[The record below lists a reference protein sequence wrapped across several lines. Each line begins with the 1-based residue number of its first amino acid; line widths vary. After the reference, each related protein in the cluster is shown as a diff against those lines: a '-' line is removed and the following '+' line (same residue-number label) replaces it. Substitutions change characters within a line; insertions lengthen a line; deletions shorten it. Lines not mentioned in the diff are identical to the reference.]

1 MPKKRTRF
9 DETLQKDASFW
20 GRVYQTTSDPAKE
33 ADFCSD
39 IRLYLKTEGAAKIK
53 DTIEKARPAFAG
65 DMGTNPE
72 TLCRLLLY
80 VALHESE
87 GGRYD
92 RQVGGGPAC
101 GWWQVEPESARSIV
115 THSGAMWGKKASLV
129 TGTTLS
135 QLRAMAEAEL
145 QQFLLKP
152 VNCCVMAA
160 FIALTNAKGK
170 GQLDYL
176 RR

>member
-1 MPKKRTRF
+1 MPMSDLAFEK
-9 DETLQKDASFW
+9 TLRADAAFW

-33 ADFCSD
+33 ADFCGD
-39 IRLYLKTEGAAKIK
+39 IRRYIETEGAAKIK
-53 DTIEKARPAFAG
+53 DAIDKARPAFAG
-65 DMGTNPE
+65 DMGTDPD
-72 TLCRLLLY
+72 TLCRVLLY

-87 GGRYD
+87 GGKYD

-101 GWWQVEPESARSIV
+101 GWWQVEPASAQSIAV
-115 THSGAMWGKKASLV
+115 NSGGMWGPKARAI
-129 TGTTLS
+129 TRTTLP
-135 QLRAMAEAEL
+135 QLRAMPTAGL
-145 QQFLLKP
+145 RQFLLDP

-170 GQLDYL
+170 GQLEYL

>member
-1 MPKKRTRF
+1 MK
-9 DETLQKDASFW
+9 KDAVFW

-39 IRLYLKTEGAAKIK
+39 IRRYIDSEGAAKIK
-53 DTIEKARPAFAG
+53 TAIDKARPAFAG
-65 DMGTNPE
+65 DMGTNTE

-87 GGRYD
+87 GGKYD

-101 GWWQVEPESARSIV
+101 SWWQVEPESAQSIA
-115 THSGAMWGKKASLV
+115 TNSGAMWGPKARAI
-129 TGTTLS
+129 TGTTLQ
-135 QLRAMAEAEL
+135 QLRAMTEEEL
-145 QQFLLKP
+145 ETFLLDP